1 MLTEFV
7 VSEYFAFHTA
17 IFSENQNDQYLYIYI
32 SKVCVCGDRELLQK
46 LIPRKLFIKLTVK

>member
-7 VSEYFAFHTA
+7 VSEYFVFHTA

-32 SKVCVCGDRELLQK
+32 LKVCVCG
-46 LIPRKLFIKLTVK
+46 

>member
-32 SKVCVCGDRELLQK
+32 FQKYVCVGIENCYK
-46 LIPRKLFIKLTVK
+46 N